1 MIIYFENQISKKKQ
15 DIILNAID
23 LACKE
28 LMPRIRKLNISIW
41 TSRILYKKYGVYGD
55 CMWEDDRDFTI
66 RLDNSINIDDLVT
79 TILHE
84 MVHVK
89 QYVKGDNFDYDLPYN
104 ERPHEIEAHTLE
116 RSLKGKFDELYTR

>member
-15 DIILNAID
+15 DIVMNAIN

-28 LMPRIRKLNISIW
+28 LLPRIRNLNISII
-41 TSRILYKKYGVYGD
+41 TSRNLFKKYGVCGD
-55 CMWEDDRDFTI
+55 CMWEDGRDFTI
-66 RLDNSINIDDLVT
+66 RLDNSINIDELIT

-89 QYVKGDNFDYDLPYN
+89 QYVRNEYFNYDLPYN

-116 RSLKGKFDELYTR
+116 RSLKGKYDAIYTK